1 MAPVMEPVGY
11 FKGELGGLIWLISFY
26 FIFFYHAQPMGQEND
41 SDHWQACQVPCQEC
55 FITVLNV
62 FPTTTDKRLFIMD

>member
-41 SDHWQACQVPCQEC
+41 SDH
-55 FITVLNV
+55 
-62 FPTTTDKRLFIMD
+62 